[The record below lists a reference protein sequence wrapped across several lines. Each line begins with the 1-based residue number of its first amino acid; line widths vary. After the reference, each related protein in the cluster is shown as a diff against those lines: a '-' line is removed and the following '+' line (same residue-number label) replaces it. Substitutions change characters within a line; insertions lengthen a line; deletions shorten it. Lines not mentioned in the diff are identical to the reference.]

1 MKRQWKVVGAFIKIK
16 LPNGRN
22 SYGRI
27 LENANYAF
35 YDLITEN
42 DNVNL
47 EQIANQKILF
57 IVAVYDDAITSGRWI
72 KIGKL
77 PLEPDLQLLPP
88 KFIQDKLN
96 PDSFELYN
104 PNTGNT
110 KSVIRQDCIGLE
122 RAAVWE
128 PNQVE
133 DRIIDYLNS
142 KPNIWVER
150 MKA

>member
-1 MKRQWKVVGAFIKIK
+1 
-16 LPNGRN
+16 
-22 SYGRI
+22 
-27 LENANYAF
+27 
-35 YDLITEN
+35 
-42 DNVNL
+42 VNL